1 MRSVEILV
9 TLLVSF
15 SIVMGS
21 VSLSLSAEKVE
32 PGEYQ
37 NLSDYE
43 KLTGKK
49 ISKFSETPQLA
60 DLVKQGKLPPVEQ
73 RLPKNPLVVTPYEEV
88 GQYGGNLRR
97 AWRGLSDQWG

>member
-32 PGEYQ
+32 PGEY
-37 NLSDYE
+37 
-43 KLTGKK
+43 
-49 ISKFSETPQLA
+49 
-60 DLVKQGKLPPVEQ
+60 
-73 RLPKNPLVVTPYEEV
+73 
-88 GQYGGNLRR
+88 
-97 AWRGLSDQWG
+97 